1 MCSRPECFDMTSSL
15 EEKVMIMKLK
25 RTTLRYA
32 GEMLVLGAFVAIL
45 SYRAI
50 PERYNNPFEFCL
62 LWLVCLVMGICTTPR
77 SKHRIS
83 SALGIFIIPL
93 AIDNFLTCFDEI
105 FFHCAAALCT
115 LALAFYTAAVVL
127 ACYGDIRAGR
137 YHRKWARFLQHYLYR
152 SRRII
157 SWILAAV
164 VAAGSV
170 CGLVEEK
177 REEET
182 KVFFSVSRAEHVLET
197 MGNNIDMIRKL
208 DQECWESLSYRE
220 KYDTL
225 QQVADTEC
233 LYLGLPQVTVS
244 LVEMERPSVMGYYDH
259 SDRTVNV
266 NHNAFQEASAEY
278 LLSVVFHEIFHC
290 MEYGL
295 VEVYFSV
302 DPVYRELQIFDKA
315 EIYLEELTDYTDGFE
330 DPGKYYAQL
339 VEQDSREYAEKR
351 VQQYREAIAYIK
363 NTTQQEI
370 P

>member
-32 GEMLVLGAFVAIL
+32 GEMLVLGAFIAMI

-50 PERYNNPFEFCL
+50 PERDPLEFCL
-62 LWLVCLVMGICTTPR
+62 LWVVCITVGVFTTPR

-83 SALGIFIIPL
+83 SALGIFIIPFT
-93 AIDNFLTCFDEI
+93 IDNLLTCFDEM
-105 FFHCAAALCT
+105 FFLCAVALCA
-115 LALAFYTAAVVL
+115 LALAFYTAAVIL
-127 ACYGDIRAGR
+127 ACYGGIRAGR
-137 YHRKWARFLQHYLYR
+137 YHKKWARLLQHYLYR

-164 VAAGSV
+164 LAAGSV

-266 NHNAFQEASAEY
+266 NCSAFEEASPEY
-278 LLSVVFHEIFHC
+278 LVSVLLH
-290 MEYGL
+290 
-295 VEVYFSV
+295 EVYHGV
-302 DPVYRELQIFDKA
+302 EYALV
-315 EIYLEELTDYTDGFE
+315 EIYLSTDTEYRDLKIFGKAPIYLDELTNYVNGSEDYE
-330 DPGKYYAQL
+330 KYHAQL
-339 VEQDSREYAEKR
+339 IEEDSRKYAEER
-351 VQQYREAIAYIK
+351 VQQYIEAIAYVN
-363 NTTQQEI
+363 NTLQQNVS
-370 P
+370 